1 MKRDLSKPL
10 ASTYGDPKPKA
21 APKKMKKIKAEPL
34 ISPAQHAKNIKGYYN
49 EMTSWEGKVLP
60 SRNSPRL
67 KSFKKPSS
75 WTASGKVSTKSG
87 HRRKDWAASA
97 STVDKRFSNAND
109 TKKLLKKK
117 K

>member
-10 ASTYGDPKPKA
+10 ASTYGDPI
-21 APKKMKKIKAEPL
+21 KKMKKIKAEPL
-34 ISPAQHAKNIKGYYN
+34 ISPTQHAKNTKGYAYDAMHHN
-49 EMTSWEGKVLP
+49 GKLLTGGFTM
-60 SRNSPRL
+60 RNQL
-67 KSFKKPSS
+67 KNPENWS
-75 WTASGKVSTKSG
+75 ADGKVSSKSG
-87 HRRKDWAASA
+87 YRRKDWAASA